1 MITITEDE
9 GLNVPRISTGV
20 LGLDELLFGGLPKE
34 NQVLLA
40 GDAGTGKTLLSFEIL
55 YRNAKMN
62 IPGTFVTL
70 EERRKHLLENAG
82 GAFSYFADIDS
93 LIEKRVLQI
102 SEQEVINAFESRES
116 WQTFIVGIN
125 KILKAN
131 NSQIMVLDS
140 ITPLRPL
147 AGDDRTFTRSIN
159 SMIENFRNLGI
170 TTIVTMETTSASF
183 SEVSGLF
190 GTYMFD
196 GIMKLS
202 TSSLEGSFQY
212 LCQIIKMRRS
222 NHRNAAM
229 PYEITSKGFSVFK

>member
-1 MITITEDE
+1 MITIDE
-9 GLNVPRISTGV
+9 GPNVPRVSTGV
-20 LGLDELLFGGLPKE
+20 IGLDELLYGGIPRE
-34 NQVLLA
+34 NQIMLA

-62 IPGTFVTL
+62 IPVTFVTL

-82 GAFSYFADIDS
+82 GAFSYFTDIDG
-93 LIEKRVLQI
+93 LVDKRILQI
-102 SEQEVINAFESRES
+102 SEQEVVNAFESRES

-125 KILKAN
+125 KILKSN
-131 NSQIMVLDS
+131 NSQLMVLDS

-170 TTIVTMETTSASF
+170 TTIITMETPSTSF

-190 GTYMFD
+190 GTFMFD
-196 GIMKLS
+196 GIVKLS
-202 TSSLEGSFQY
+202 TYNLEGSFQY
-212 LCQIIKMRRS
+212 LVSVIKMRRS
-222 NHRNAAM
+222 NHRNVSM